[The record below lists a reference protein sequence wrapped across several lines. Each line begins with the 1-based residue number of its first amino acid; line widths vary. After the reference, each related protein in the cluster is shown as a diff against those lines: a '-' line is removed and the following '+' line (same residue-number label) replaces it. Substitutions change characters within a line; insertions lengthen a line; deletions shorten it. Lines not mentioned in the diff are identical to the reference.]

1 MNSTLFNF
9 NPHYKADPNEKEKGK
24 EDHDPSDWDHEKDNC
39 GINPE
44 ENPCGDANEY

>member
-1 MNSTLFNF
+1 M
-9 NPHYKADPNEKEKGK
+9 PK
-24 EDHDPSDWDHEKDNC
+24 EDLHTEDKSLNSEKSESKKSKISWDHEEDNC